1 MLIIPRGEY
10 DPNKH
15 IAEGDL
21 VSIDWH
27 DNSLDVGIVLKV
39 AIEIRN
45 APGQLCKAF
54 KSYDKIYQKVNSVDA
69 LVNYELSPDDIIL
82 ITKSEYN
89 EELSSYFVEFMYYGK
104 IYYCNFY
111 EQIVFFEDDGDAI
124 LKKAKPI
131 SSFEFPWVM
140 CD

>member
-1 MLIIPRGEY
+1 MINQLREKYKP
-10 DPNKH
+10 
-15 IAEGDL
+15 
-21 VSIDWH
+21 
-27 DNSLDVGIVLKV
+27 
-39 AIEIRN
+39 

-104 IYYCNFY
+104 IYYCHFY
-111 EQIVFFEDDGDAI
+111 EQIVFFEDDGESI

-131 SSFEFPWVM
+131 TSFEFPWVM